1 MNNLI
6 PCPDGTMADKSI
18 GCITAPSSVIN
29 TESSV
34 ANLILKVANGLVSVV
49 IGLSVIFLI
58 YGGIKYVISVGNDEK
73 IQESKRIIFWS
84 LLGLTTSITSY
95 VVIQFITG
103 IIG

>member
-29 TESSV
+29 AESSV
-34 ANLILKVANGLVSVV
+34 TNLILKIANGLISIV

-58 YGGIKYVISVGNDEK
+58 YGGIKYVTSVGNDEK
-73 IQESKRIIFWS
+73 IQEAKRIMIWS
-84 LLGLTTSITSY
+84 VIGLITSISSY

-103 IIG
+103 VIG